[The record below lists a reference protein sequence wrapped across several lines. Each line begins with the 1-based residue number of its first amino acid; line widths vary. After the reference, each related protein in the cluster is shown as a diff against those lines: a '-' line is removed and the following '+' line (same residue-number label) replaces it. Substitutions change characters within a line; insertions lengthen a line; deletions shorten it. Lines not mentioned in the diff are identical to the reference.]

1 MRLCSNLIFICL
13 STRSS
18 FWNLNSLGSP
28 YYARLDFSLQHSRG
42 PQQLEGNNTLGEVA
56 SSSQETGTSAR
67 YRNLT
72 ADGDPVPGLSRGVV
86 RYGNDYM
93 NTRPARNS
101 SYDKLQVIRPLA
113 MEWLRNAWGNVDEF
127 GRHVYDVMQ
136 RVRHDPSPYDKLG
149 RITHGDPSRSGM
161 GTSNSTYGTL
171 ERGAAVILPSGSECT
186 SMKENV

>member
-1 MRLCSNLIFICL
+1 M
-13 STRSS
+13 
-18 FWNLNSLGSP
+18 NSLGFP

-42 PQQLEGNNTLGEVA
+42 PQQLEGNNTSGEVA

-72 ADGDPVPGLSRGVV
+72 VDGNPVPGFSRGVV

-101 SYDKLQVIRPLA
+101 WYDKLQAIRPLA
-113 MEWLRNAWGNVDEF
+113 MEWIRNAWGNIDES

-136 RVRHDPSPYDKLG
+136 RVRHVPSAYDKLA
-149 RITHGDPSRSGM
+149 RITHGDLSGSGM

-171 ERGAAVILPSGSECT
+171 ERGAAVILPSGSKSAST
-186 SMKENV
+186 TENV